1 MTKLRVEATTDRLQR
16 GFTLLVPGLGLGL
29 GLGLVLVLGL
39 GLGLAGLQLQRRYEM
54 SSRASP
60 DHCPGCFFQP

>member
-16 GFTLLVPGLGLGL
+16 GFTLLVPVLGLVL

>member
-16 GFTLLVPGLGLGL
+16 GFTLLVPVLGLV
-29 GLGLVLVLGL
+29 LGLVLVLGL

>member
-16 GFTLLVPGLGLGL
+16 GFTLLVPVL